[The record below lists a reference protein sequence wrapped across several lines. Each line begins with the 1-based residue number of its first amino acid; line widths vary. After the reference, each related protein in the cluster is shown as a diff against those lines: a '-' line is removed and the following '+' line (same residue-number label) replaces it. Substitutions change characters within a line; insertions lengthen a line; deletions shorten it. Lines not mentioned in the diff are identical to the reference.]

1 MVIVAQP
8 VVHLIVLNRHF
19 RHQEV
24 RNPKERENT
33 YVVLGRIQV
42 QEGEFQ
48 DDPVAL
54 SLWRIFKVVAIASA
68 IVVILCQLAAP

>member
-24 RNPKERENT
+24 RNPKEKENT
-33 YVVLGRIQV
+33 YVVFGRIQV

-54 SLWRIFKVVAIASA
+54 FVAD
-68 IVVILCQLAAP
+68 LQGCCYGLRDRRDPLAAP